1 MDDTIT
7 VHQFAP
13 AHAVAAYLRA
23 AALPHRVVNSRYPE
37 YASTGELPQLR
48 HGRALAGGTRDC
60 LAYLKEVS
68 RPAMCCRCPLL
79 TALCLAQLKD
89 LDAHLTDAQAADCRA
104 YCALLLGVLADV
116 ESWVLWV
123 DPVHYAAVVWPL
135 LSRTLLAPLRWVIP
149 GTVRR
154 RHTDSLAHTGWADA
168 HGFRAAALA
177 AYDAL
182 ATRLRASGGPFLFG
196 DRITTADA
204 LLYGHLAAVRHAL
217 PGDWLSGIG
226 SGDGGLVPNGGG
238 AVLLRAYEALRHRLF
253 EAEAGGDAHAAAA
266 RHLLGTTGPLNAL
279 EALDRA
285 IDARRLHSAMSVHSP
300 HSFTR
305 TSNAPAAVAAA
316 AAAGR
321 APSNGAAPVEAAAA
335 ATAAV
340 SGGLSSSLISHSYS
354 SFTPLADDPMSSS
367 RLSLAGGGD
376 GVAVEGGTAADPS
389 GAALSVQRWGF
400 GVEPRMLERAVAAV
414 QKQQAAQA
422 GLWGVASDLL
432 FAAGMAA
439 LAIAA
444 VRSAT
449 R

>member
-1 MDDTIT
+1 M
-7 VHQFAP
+7 
-13 AHAVAAYLRA
+13 
-23 AALPHRVVNSRYPE
+23 
-37 YASTGELPQLR
+37 
-48 HGRALAGGTRDC
+48 
-60 LAYLKEVS
+60 
-68 RPAMCCRCPLL
+68 
-79 TALCLAQLKD
+79 
-89 LDAHLTDAQAADCRA
+89 
-104 YCALLLGVLADV
+104 LADV

-154 RHTDSLAHTGWADA
+154 RHADSLAHTGWADA

-182 ATRLRASGGPFLFG
+182 ATRLVASGGPFLFG

-217 PGDWLSGIG
+217 PGEWLSGIG
-226 SGDGGLVPNGGG
+226 SGGGGLVPNGGG
-238 AVLLRAYEALRHRLF
+238 AVLLRAYETLRHRLF
-253 EAEAGGDAHAAAA
+253 DAEAGGDAHAAAA

-300 HSFTR
+300 HAFTR
-305 TSNAPAAVAAA
+305 TSNAPGAIAAA

-321 APSNGAAPVEAAAA
+321 AQSNGVAPGEAAAA
-335 ATAAV
+335 ATAAAATAAR
-340 SGGLSSSLISHSYS
+340 GLSSSVISYS
-354 SFTPLADDPMSSS
+354 SFAPLADDPMGSS
-367 RLSLAGGGD
+367 RLSLAGDGGGAAGD
-376 GVAVEGGTAADPS
+376 VGPAAADSSSS

-400 GVEPRMLERAVAAV
+400 GVEPRMLARAVAAV

-422 GLWGVASDLL
+422 GLWGVVSDLV
-432 FAAGMAA
+432 FAAGMAV

-444 VRSAT
+444 VRSAAT